1 MKYKKREEK
10 GKEMMISVK
19 DWQTLSAEG
28 QGVNIFSTLGCPNHS
43 ALPCSLR
50 GRQRQ
55 YRKKWPEPDLA
66 CRP

>member
-1 MKYKKREEK
+1 MKYKKKRRKRK
-10 GKEMMISVK
+10 GDDDLCK